1 MKPAPLAYRRP
12 ASVEEA
18 CALLAEGGYAK
29 VVAGG
34 QSLVP
39 LLNFRLATPDLLV
52 DLRDIPGLDAIRV
65 DADAVRVGAM
75 ATQRALERD
84 AAALAACPLLALALP
99 YVGHTTT
106 RNRGTVGG
114 TIAHA
119 DPAAELPC
127 VLACLDG
134 EADVVGS
141 AGPRTIPAA
150 ELFVTHLT
158 SSLAEDEVLTE
169 VRFPVLPA
177 GWGFGFHEVAQR
189 HGDYAMAMAAV
200 AVRLD
205 GGRPAEARVAVG
217 AVADRPLRL
226 PEVEAAIVA
235 GASADDLR
243 ALVAGALDPPDA
255 PHAPA
260 DYRRALAGTLVV
272 RALGE
277 AGA

>member
-12 ASVEEA
+12 ATVAEA

-52 DLRDIPGLDAIRV
+52 DLRDVEGLTGIGV
-65 DADAVRVGAM
+65 GPDAVVVGAM
-75 ATQRALERD
+75 TTQRALERD
-84 AAALAACPLLALALP
+84 GAALAACPLLALALP

-127 VLACLDG
+127 VLACLEGDVDVEG
-134 EADVVGS
+134 PAGARAIAAAD
-141 AGPRTIPAA
+141 
-150 ELFVTHLT
+150 LFVTHLT
-158 SSLAEDEVLTE
+158 SSLADDELLTR
-169 VRFPVLPA
+169 VRFPVLGPD
-177 GWGFGFHEVAQR
+177 WRFGFQEVAQR

-200 AVRLD
+200 GVRIE
-205 GGRPAEARVAVG
+205 GGRPVAARVAVG

-226 PEVEAAIVA
+226 ADVEAAIVA
-235 GASADDLR
+235 GADAEDLR
-243 ALVAGALDPPDA
+243 ALAAAAVEPPDA

-260 DYRRALAGTLVV
+260 AYRRALVGTLIV
-272 RALGE
+272 RALEE
-277 AGA
+277 ALA

>member
-1 MKPAPLAYRRP
+1 MKPAPLRYVRP
-12 ASVEEA
+12 ATVDEA
-18 CALLAEGGYAK
+18 CAALADGGDAK

-39 LLNFRLATPDLLV
+39 LLNFRLATPDVLV
-52 DLRDIPGLDAIRV
+52 DLRGVEGLTGIEV
-65 DADAVRVGAM
+65 GPDAVVVGAM
-75 ATQRALERD
+75 TTQRELERD

-99 YVGHTTT
+99 HVGHTTT

-134 EADVVGS
+134 SVDA
-141 AGPRTIPAA
+141 AGPGGERAIDAA
-150 ELFVTHLT
+150 DLFVTHLT
-158 SSLAEDEVLTE
+158 SSLAEDEIVTR
-169 VRFPVLPA
+169 VRFPVLP
-177 GWGFGFHEVAQR
+177 GWRFGFQEVAQR

-200 AVRLD
+200 GVGPD
-205 GGRPAEARVAVG
+205 GVRVAVG

-226 PEVEAAIVA
+226 PEVEAAIAA
-235 GASADDLR
+235 GAGDDDLR
-243 ALVAGALDPPDA
+243 ALVAAALDPADA
-255 PHAPA
+255 PHAPP

-272 RALGE
+272 RALAE
-277 AGA
+277 ARA

>member
-1 MKPAPLAYRRP
+1 VKPAPLAYRRP

-18 CALLAEGGYAK
+18 CALLAQGGYAK

-52 DLRDIPGLDAIRV
+52 DLRDVPGLDAIRV
-65 DADAVRVGAM
+65 GPDAVHVGAM

-99 YVGHTTT
+99 HVGHTTT

-134 EADVVGS
+134 EVDVVGT
-141 AGPRTIPAA
+141 AGPRPIPAQG
-150 ELFVTHLT
+150 LFVTHLT
-158 SSLAEDEVLTE
+158 SSLADDEVLTE
-169 VRFPVLPA
+169 VRFPVLA
-177 GWGFGFHEVAQR
+177 GDWGFGFREVAQR

-200 AVRLD
+200 AVRRD
-205 GGRPAEARVAVG
+205 GAAVAEARVAVG

-226 PEVEAAIVA
+226 PDVEAAIA
-235 GASADDLR
+235 RGAPADELR
-243 ALVAGALDPPDA
+243 ALTAGALDPSDA

-277 AGA
+277 ALA

>member
-12 ASVEEA
+12 ATVAEA

-52 DLRDIPGLDAIRV
+52 DLRDVAGLTGIEV
-65 DADAVRVGAM
+65 GPDAVVVGAM
-75 ATQRALERD
+75 TTQRALERD
-84 AAALAACPLLALALP
+84 GAALAACPLLALALP

-127 VLACLDG
+127 VLACLEGDVDVEG
-134 EADVVGS
+134 PTGARAIAAAD
-141 AGPRTIPAA
+141 
-150 ELFVTHLT
+150 LFVTHLT
-158 SSLAEDEVLTE
+158 SSLADDELLTR
-169 VRFPVLPA
+169 VRFPVLGPD
-177 GWGFGFHEVAQR
+177 WRFGFQEVAQR

-200 AVRLD
+200 GVRVE
-205 GGRPAEARVAVG
+205 GGRLVAARVAVG

-226 PEVEAAIVA
+226 AEVEAAIVA
-235 GASADDLR
+235 GADADVLR
-243 ALVAGALDPPDA
+243 ALAAAAVDPPDA

-260 DYRRALAGTLVV
+260 AYRRALVGTLVV
-272 RALGE
+272 RALEE
-277 AGA
+277 ALA